1 MLIYMLLK
9 QQNFELIQ
17 FHSLPEEENLGWS
30 KLKAIADDIINVIEI
45 IISLSYR
52 VENTFGK
59 GEMLVTFFLRVV
71 KSWDCVVKS

>member
-17 FHSLPEEENLGWS
+17 FHSLPDEENLGWS